1 MANKVKNI
9 RALSAETAREI
20 TQSPEN
26 WMKFLDTASRV
37 YKYPFHEQM
46 LIYAQRP
53 DAIACASIE
62 VWNKKLPVR
71 PLRSGTKICAGGS
84 TVAPKVSPCWTIPA
98 AISN

>member
-26 WMKFLDTASRV
+26 WMRFLDTASQI

-62 VWNKKLPVR
+62 VWNKNLRRWVNRGSKGIALLDDSGSYLKLN
-71 PLRSGTKICAGGS
+71 KIRCRCYES
-84 TVAPKVSPCWTIPA
+84 
-98 AISN
+98 

>member
-20 TQSPEN
+20 TQTPEN
-26 WMKFLDTASRV
+26 WMRFLDTASRV

-53 DAIACASIE
+53 DAIACASI
-62 VWNKKLPVR
+62 
-71 PLRSGTKICAGGS
+71 SAGGS
-84 TVAPKVSPCWTIPA
+84 TVALKVSPCWMIPA